1 MIAPEIE
8 LDDYQQSV
16 FDRVLCLVDAGQH
29 HVVALRGEGGTGK
42 SQIIKKLLTHF
53 GDNAIAAC
61 PTNDAKNILIDGLGD
76 DCPAMVVTC
85 HKLLNKRAQTV
96 NGVEQL
102 DSSGNIIF
110 SESIPIKDSVQLIIV
125 DESSMLS
132 EQMALDL
139 INKAKHCVLLFAGDH
154 DQLKPVNAEA
164 FFQDLKAETYTL
176 TFNHRAKGSP
186 DLTVFLKRVRAIK
199 DDEIVDFEAVEST
212 VDAISEAVI
221 KYGSEIM
228 VMAHTHAIC
237 SQVNNAVRAKKGFS
251 GLFAAGDEIII
262 DSALKTVDGL
272 SLDAGTKIKIQSASK
287 EHGRINGVS
296 FDVWNITPV
305 SVSSGGDFMIIDQ
318 RSLDEMEI
326 KSVGNA
332 IKQARDAYFKG
343 NKRSPIALEFP
354 SIVPPNTNRMPV
366 VYAYCRTVHRAQGAG
381 ANIAMFVC
389 NEASFYKPDDYNLF
403 YTAISRAR
411 KRAIV
416 VQLGEKHGKKI
427 TGQLLKV

>member
-1 MIAPEIE
+1 MSAPVIE
-8 LDDYQQSV
+8 LDEYQQMV
-16 FDRVLCLVDAGQH
+16 FDRVLCLVNAGQH
-29 HVVALRGEGGTGK
+29 HHVALRGEGGTGK
-42 SQIIKKLLTHF
+42 SQIIKKLLTHY
-53 GDNAIAAC
+53 GDDAIAAC

-85 HKLLNKRAQTV
+85 HKLLNKRAHTV
-96 NGVEQL
+96 NGVEQR

-110 SESIPIKDSVQLIIV
+110 SESVPIRENVKLIIV

-139 INKAKHCVLLFAGDH
+139 IDKAKLCVLLFAGDH
-154 DQLKPVNAEA
+154 HQLKPVKAEA
-164 FFQDLKAETYTL
+164 FFQELNAETYTL
-176 TFNHRAKGSP
+176 TKNWRAHTAP
-186 DLTVFLKRVRAIK
+186 DLMAFLGRVRGIK
-199 DDEIVDFEAVEST
+199 DDEIVDFEATEST
-212 VDAISEAVI
+212 VDAISDAVI

-228 VMAHTHAIC
+228 VMAHTHHIC
-237 SQVNNAVRAKKGFS
+237 GQVNDAVRAKKGFTE
-251 GLFAAGDEIII
+251 LFAAGDEIII

-272 SLDAGTKIKIQSASK
+272 SLDAGTKIKIASAEK
-287 EHGRINGVS
+287 DLGRINGVS
-296 FDVWNITPV
+296 FDVWSIK
-305 SVSSGGDFMIIDQ
+305 SVAGHDDFMIIDQ
-318 RSLDEMEI
+318 RGMDEIEI
-326 KSVGNA
+326 KSLGNA

-354 SIVPPNTNRMPV
+354 SIVPPNANRMPV

-416 VQLGEKHGKKI
+416 VQLGKKHGKKI

>member
-1 MIAPEIE
+1 MSAPVIE

-139 INKAKHCVLLFAGDH
+139 IDKAKHCVLLFAGDH
-154 DQLKPVNAEA
+154 HQLKPVNAEA
-164 FFQDLKAETYTL
+164 FFQELNAETYTL
-176 TFNHRAKGSP
+176 IKNWRAHTAP
-186 DLTVFLKRVRAIK
+186 DLMSFLGRVRGIQE
-199 DDEIVDFEAVEST
+199 DEIVDFEAVEST
-212 VDAISEAVI
+212 VDSISDAVI

-237 SQVNNAVRAKKGFS
+237 SQVNNAVREKKGFTD
-251 GLFAAGDEIII
+251 LFSAGDEIII

-272 SLDAGTKIKIQSASK
+272 SMDAGTKIKIASASK

-305 SVSSGGDFMIIDQ
+305 AVSSGGDFMIIDQ
-318 RSLDEMEI
+318 RGLDEMEI

-354 SIVPPNTNRMPV
+354 SIVPPNANRMPV

-411 KRAIV
+411 TRAIV
-416 VQLGEKHGKKI
+416 VQLGKKHGKKI

>member
-1 MIAPEIE
+1 MIIE

-42 SQIIKKLLTHF
+42 SQIIKKLLTHL

-139 INKAKHCVLLFAGDH
+139 IDKAKHCVLLFAGDH
-154 DQLKPVNAEA
+154 HQLKPVNAEA
-164 FFQDLKAETYTL
+164 FFQELNAETYTL
-176 TFNHRAKGSP
+176 TKNWRAHTAP
-186 DLTVFLKRVRAIK
+186 ELMAFLGRVRAIK

-212 VDAISEAVI
+212 VDSISDAVI

-237 SQVNNAVRAKKGFS
+237 SQVNNEVRAKKGFT

-272 SLDAGTKIKIQSASK
+272 SLDAGTKIKIKSASK

-296 FDVWNITPV
+296 FDVWNIEPV
-305 SVSSGGDFMIIDQ
+305 AVSSGGYFMIIDQ
-318 RSLDEMEI
+318 RGLDEMEI
-326 KSVGNA
+326 RSVGNA

-354 SIVPPNTNRMPV
+354 SIAPPGRDRMPV

-416 VQLGEKHGKKI
+416 VQLGKKHGKKI

>member
-1 MIAPEIE
+1 MSALIE

-16 FDRVLCLVDAGQH
+16 FDRVLCLVNANQH

-42 SQIIKKLLTHF
+42 SQIIKKLLTHY

-61 PTNDAKNILIDGLGD
+61 PTNDAKNILIDGLGC

-96 NGVEQL
+96 NGVEQR

-110 SESIPIKDSVQLIIV
+110 SESVPIRVNVKLIIV

-139 INKAKHCVLLFAGDH
+139 IDKAKHCVLLFAGDH

-164 FFQDLKAETYTL
+164 FFQELKAETYTL
-176 TFNHRAKGSP
+176 TKNWRAHSAP
-186 DLTVFLKRVRAIK
+186 VLMAFLRRVRGIK
-199 DDEIVDFEAVEST
+199 DDEIIDFEATEST
-212 VDAISEAVI
+212 VDAISDAVI

-228 VMAHTHAIC
+228 VMAHTHHIC
-237 SQVNNAVRAKKGFS
+237 GQVNDAVRAKKGFTD
-251 GLFAAGDEIII
+251 LFATGDEIII
-262 DSALKTVDGL
+262 DSALKTVNGS
-272 SLDAGTKIKIQSASK
+272 SLDAGTKMKIASAKK
-287 EHGRINGVS
+287 EHGRINGIN
-296 FDVWNITPV
+296 FDVWNINNY
-305 SVSSGGDFMIIDQ
+305 FMIIDQ
-318 RSLDEMEI
+318 RDMDEIEI
-326 KSVGNA
+326 QSVGNA

-354 SIVPPNTNRMPV
+354 SIVPPNANRMPV

-381 ANIAMFVC
+381 TKIAMFVC
-389 NEASFYKPDDYNLF
+389 DEASFYKPDDYNLF

-411 KRAIV
+411 ERAIV
-416 VQLGEKHGKKI
+416 VQLGKKHGKKI
-427 TGQLLKV
+427 TGQLLRV